1 MPLSRSTLLLA
12 GESSSQSDADPWKRM
27 QLQGSRTGTVSS
39 EWDGQGLPAGHKRG
53 TLAYNPVVKTLVFK

>member
-1 MPLSRSTLLLA
+1 MPLSRPTLLLA
-12 GESSSQSDADPWKRM
+12 GDSSSQSDADPWKGM

-53 TLAYNPVVKTLVFK
+53 TLA